1 MKLFKLLLIC
11 FISLVVFVN
20 SSAQDFLA
28 SDQDFL
34 STDGSAYRLQSGF
47 IGGIDFSTGPS
58 FTAIDTKLMP
68 TVFSLRAGYK
78 FGYTAVSGIMGI
90 EYLNKEN
97 FIPLGIE
104 ARRNFSGKVWT
115 PFAYVQTGY
124 SFHLK
129 RNIHS
134 RYYTA
139 NYAQYKPSF
148 YAKGGV
154 GYSYATNMS
163 EFIISVGFLY
173 HELEEVVAEQAGDRI
188 TDLTMN
194 GVVLTI
200 GFVF

>member
-1 MKLFKLLLIC
+1 MKLLKLLLIC
-11 FISLVVFVN
+11 FISLVVYVN

-28 SDQDFL
+28 SDQDFIGG
-34 STDGSAYRLQSGF
+34 DGSAYRMQSGF

-68 TVFSLRAGYK
+68 TIFSFRAGYK
-78 FGYTAVSGIMGI
+78 FGRTAVAGVMGI

-97 FIPLGIE
+97 FIPVGIDV
-104 ARRNFSGKVWT
+104 RRNFSYKIWT
-115 PFAYVQTGY
+115 PFVYAQTGY

-148 YAKGGV
+148 YVKGGV

-163 EFIISVGFLY
+163 EFVLSVGFLY

-188 TDLTMN
+188 TDLAMK
-194 GVVLTI
+194 GIVFSF